1 MALAVDSDGS
11 GRGFGG
17 GEIHVVEMA
26 AESSS
31 AVDEVS
37 PLLAADGSGDERPR
51 MTIFSV
57 SYPRKKPAKESAY
70 SSTDTEINFLVQIVS
85 WIWSGSRHS
94 GILCVCSSSIIYSII
109 EVLLDIFPDRSSP
122 VYQTLFTRCSIL
134 FIVSLLWL
142 RRTGHPLCIPTHA
155 KTILLLRSLTG
166 SVSLLSFI
174 YSVQNLPVSYAVML
188 NFATPIMASLGA
200 IIILREKLPLPYIGG
215 LVCSFLGLFLIF
227 QPVLLMGDCLANHL
241 SSNQDPQNS
250 SSASTDLSSN
260 QDPQNSSSASTEILH
275 HTATSLIEETA
286 LSFFTFH
293 LHIPIFNIGV
303 SIHVGDSVTNGEKH
317 ALFAILIGIFS
328 TILGG
333 VSYCLVRAGAKATDQ
348 PMYTVLS
355 FAILALP
362 LSAILI
368 LVNQEFVV
376 PDLFT
381 FLLAI
386 TLGVLA
392 FLAEVLLAR
401 GLHLDKIAKTTN
413 VLYLKVLLS
422 QMWSLIFKGAS
433 PTLNKL
439 IGCLLILASICG
451 TSYIALEKEND

>member
-37 PLLAADGSGDERPR
+37 PLLTADGSGDERPR

-70 SSTDTEINFLVQIVS
+70 SSTDPEINFLVQIVS

-227 QPVLLMGDCLANHL
+227 QPVLLMG
-241 SSNQDPQNS
+241 
-250 SSASTDLSSN
+250 
-260 QDPQNSSSASTEILH
+260 
-275 HTATSLIEETA
+275 
-286 LSFFTFH
+286 
-293 LHIPIFNIGV
+293 
-303 SIHVGDSVTNGEKH
+303 GDSVANGEKH

-368 LVNQEFVV
+368 LVNQNNDVNTLTRVNEACCFRSKRYAFEYLLFRIDLTSVLLSGSALLSKHILIANCIKLYFFLFKLQFQEFVV

-422 QMWSLIFKGAS
+422 QMWSLTFKGAS

>member
-1 MALAVDSDGS
+1 MAVDGDSS

-31 AVDEVS
+31 AVDEAS
-37 PLLAADGSGDERPR
+37 PLLAADGAGDERPR

-57 SYPRKKPAKESAY
+57 SYPRKQPAKEPAF
-70 SSTDTEINFLVQIVS
+70 SSTDTEIDFLVQIVS

-94 GILCVCSSSIIYSII
+94 GILCVASSSIIYSII
-109 EVLLDIFPDRSSP
+109 EVLLDIFPDRSFP

-134 FIVSLLWL
+134 LIISLLWL
-142 RRTGHPLCIPTHA
+142 RRTGHPLCFPTHA

-166 SVSLLSFI
+166 FVSLLSFI

-200 IIILREKLPLPYIGG
+200 AIILREKLPLTYIGG

-227 QPVLLMGDCLANHL
+227 QPALLMGGD
-241 SSNQDPQNS
+241 
-250 SSASTDLSSN
+250 
-260 QDPQNSSSASTEILH
+260 
-275 HTATSLIEETA
+275 
-286 LSFFTFH
+286 
-293 LHIPIFNIGV
+293 GV
-303 SIHVGDSVTNGEKH
+303 PNGEKH

-348 PMYTVLS
+348 PVYTVLS

-381 FLLAI
+381 FFLAI
-386 TLGVLA
+386 MLGVLA

-401 GLHLDKIAKTTN
+401 GLYLDKIAKSTN
-413 VLYLKVLLS
+413 VLYLKVFLS
-422 QMWSLIFKGAS
+422 QMWSLTFEGAS

-451 TSYIALEKEND
+451 TSYIAPEKENA

>member
-37 PLLAADGSGDERPR
+37 PLLTADGSGDERPR

-70 SSTDTEINFLVQIVS
+70 SSTDPEINFLVQIVS

-227 QPVLLMGDCLANHL
+227 QPVLLMG
-241 SSNQDPQNS
+241 
-250 SSASTDLSSN
+250 
-260 QDPQNSSSASTEILH
+260 
-275 HTATSLIEETA
+275 
-286 LSFFTFH
+286 
-293 LHIPIFNIGV
+293 
-303 SIHVGDSVTNGEKH
+303 GDSVANGEKH

-422 QMWSLIFKGAS
+422 QMWSLTFKGAS

>member
-1 MALAVDSDGS
+1 MALAVDSDES

-26 AESSS
+26 VESSS
-31 AVDEVS
+31 TVDEVS
-37 PLLAADGSGDERPR
+37 PLLAADGAGDERPR
-51 MTIFSV
+51 MNIFSV
-57 SYPRKKPAKESAY
+57 SYPRKKPAKEPAY

-85 WIWSGSRHS
+85 WIWSGSRHA
-94 GILCVCSSSIIYSII
+94 GILCVASSSIIYSII

-122 VYQTLFTRCSIL
+122 VYQTLFMRCSIL
-134 FIVSLLWL
+134 LIISLLWL

-166 SVSLLSFI
+166 FVSLLSFI

-200 IIILREKLPLPYIGG
+200 IIILREKLPLPYAGG

-227 QPVLLMGDCLANHL
+227 QPVLLMG
-241 SSNQDPQNS
+241 
-250 SSASTDLSSN
+250 
-260 QDPQNSSSASTEILH
+260 
-275 HTATSLIEETA
+275 
-286 LSFFTFH
+286 
-293 LHIPIFNIGV
+293 
-303 SIHVGDSVTNGEKH
+303 GDGVTNGEKH

-328 TILGG
+328 TIVGG

-348 PMYTVLS
+348 PLYTVLS

-368 LVNQEFVV
+368 MVNQEFVV

-381 FLLAI
+381 FLWAI
-386 TLGVLA
+386 MLGVLA

-422 QMWSLIFKGAS
+422 QMWSLTFEGAS